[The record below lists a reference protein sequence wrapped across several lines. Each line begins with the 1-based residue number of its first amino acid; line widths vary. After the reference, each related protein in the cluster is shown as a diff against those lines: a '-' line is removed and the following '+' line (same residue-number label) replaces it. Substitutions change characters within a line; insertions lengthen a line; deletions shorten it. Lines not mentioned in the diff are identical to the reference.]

1 MKRSIASTNTRRYK
15 GNRWLAW
22 ARAIRERRGL
32 PQLRRAPLAM
42 RFVSRLRT
50 LVLVHHKTMR
60 EVSTTSISYHDAATV
75 SLFPRIDLHF
85 TNLYSTVLAQ
95 RFQTAGAVT
104 VEPGVLRTGFSGG
117 GHRTANDFAIPLP
130 HYLAG
135 LHTHV
140 SVQRVIERT
149 RRVEH
154 RMPPASRILPQVAMK
169 PVEAAAANGRGASIP
184 VTGRT
189 SDDATRFRPSAAP
202 AQINVEQITDH
213 VLRQLDHRLL
223 AWRERTGRS

>member
-1 MKRSIASTNTRRYK
+1 MKRSIASTNTPRCK

-60 EVSTTSISYHDAATV
+60 EVSTASISYHDATSV

-85 TNLYSTVLAQ
+85 TNLHSTVLAQ

-104 VEPGVLRTGFSGG
+104 VEPGVLRTGFSAG
-117 GHRTANDFAIPLP
+117 GHRTANDPATPMRYP
-130 HYLAG
+130 G
-135 LHTHV
+135 VLHTHV

-184 VTGRT
+184 VMGRPP
-189 SDDATRFRPSAAP
+189 DDATRFRPPAAP

-213 VLRQLDHRLL
+213 VLRQLDHRIL

>member
-22 ARAIRERRGL
+22 ARAICERRGL

-60 EVSTTSISYHDAATV
+60 EVSTASIFYHDATSA

-85 TNLYSTVLAQ
+85 TNLFSTVLAQ

-104 VEPGVLRTGFSGG
+104 VEPGVLRTRFSA
-117 GHRTANDFAIPLP
+117 GHRTANGSATPLP
-130 HYLAG
+130 HYVARLR
-135 LHTHV
+135 TYV
-140 SVQRVIERT
+140 SVQRVIERAQ
-149 RRVEH
+149 RVEY

-169 PVEAAAANGRGASIP
+169 PVEAATANGRGASIS
-184 VTGRT
+184 VTGRPP
-189 SDDATRFRPSAAP
+189 DDAIRFRPPAAP

-213 VLRQLDHRLL
+213 VLRQLDHRIL

>member
-1 MKRSIASTNTRRYK
+1 MKRSIASTNTRRHR

-50 LVLVHHKTMR
+50 LVLVHHKTMH
-60 EVSTTSISYHDAATV
+60 EGSTTPVSYHDAASV

-85 TNLYSTVLAQ
+85 TNLYSTVFAQ
-95 RFQTAGAVT
+95 RFQMAGTAAI
-104 VEPGVLRTGFSGG
+104 ERGVLRTGFSGG
-117 GHRTANDFAIPLP
+117 GHRTANDSAALP
-130 HYLAG
+130 PYSLAG

-140 SVQRVIERT
+140 AVERVIEQT
-149 RRVEH
+149 RRVEY

-169 PVEAAAANGRGASIP
+169 PVEAAAANGRGASMP

-189 SDDATRFRPSAAP
+189 PDDATRFRPPAAP

-213 VLRQLDHRLL
+213 VLRQLDHRIL